1 MAYYVVNEIII
12 RRKSVIDQPR
22 LHSLLLNRA
31 NWNITLNCIDWILHK
46 SNKCSP
52 SSALDFVWAAERL
65 PMLWR
70 GRETSAERCQE
81 YLITLNLEQL
91 KGEIFYV
98 IECHI
103 TSHFQYLSI
112 ISWKSD

>member
-1 MAYYVVNEIII
+1 V
-12 RRKSVIDQPR
+12 RKSVIDQPR

-91 KGEIFYV
+91 KGDYYV
-98 IECHI
+98 IENYI
-103 TSHFQYLSI
+103 TYHV
-112 ISWKSD
+112 

>member
-1 MAYYVVNEIII
+1 M
-12 RRKSVIDQPR
+12 RKSVIDQPR

-91 KGEIFYV
+91 KGNLVRY
-98 IECHI
+98 
-103 TSHFQYLSI
+103 
-112 ISWKSD
+112 